1 MVYRILMDLSHYEQ
15 IESFPD
21 AFDEDDF
28 IIEFVN
34 KNEGP
39 LTYEMLEDFDVLI
52 LGNIQHTIDMID
64 DKLSPDELKA
74 IKEFVGKG
82 GGLLV
87 TSGAGGDKDVSIKQ
101 GSIRV
106 LYKLTGVKKYWNGAI
121 IYPKRDSI
129 IENVNLKI
137 DTIFQHPITDGVNQ
151 LVLGKCTFFSI
162 TEDAEDIIT
171 TSEKA
176 SFNYFDLDEIDEIG
190 QVPLCVISEFYNGRV
205 VTLGSSSIFLE
216 DDEIGIDIE
225 DNSKFLENIIR
236 WLCFDK
242 EERIIEEEEEE
253 EEEEEKEEKEEKEE
267 EGEGDSFF

>member
-1 MVYRILMDLSHYEQ
+1 MVYKILMDLSHNEQ

-21 AFDEDDF
+21 AFSEDDF
-28 IIEFVN
+28 IVDFIN

-52 LGNIQHTIDMID
+52 LGNIQHTDDKID
-64 DKLSPDELKA
+64 DKFTPNELKA

-82 GGLLV
+82 GGLLI
-87 TSGAGGDKDVSIKQ
+87 TTGAGGDKDISIKQ

-106 LYKLTGVKKYWNGAI
+106 LYKLTGVKKYWNGEI
-121 IYPKRDSI
+121 IYPKRNSI

-137 DTIFQHPITDGVNQ
+137 KTIFQHPITDGVNQ

-162 TEDAEDIIT
+162 TEDAEDIII

-176 SFNYFDLDEIDEIG
+176 AFNYFALGEIDEVG
-190 QVPLCVISEFYNGRV
+190 QVPICVISEFYNGRV
-205 VTLGSSSIFLE
+205 ITLGSSSIFLE
-216 DDEIGIDIE
+216 DAVIGIDIE
-225 DNSKFLENIIR
+225 DNNKFLDNIIR

-242 EERIIEEEEEE
+242 EEKIIEEEEEE
-253 EEEEEKEEKEEKEE
+253 EEEEGAEKEGIEES
-267 EGEGDSFF
+267 SFF